1 MFSFQQIDEL
11 VFREIPSSSISFQQP
26 APNQQDLIVELHD
39 HVTMEGNLNPSA
51 SKARKRYG
59 YQSPSKSTNSATT
72 DHQGLGVGDSKDE
85 HTQKKL
91 VHREIERQRR
101 QEMAKL
107 YASLRGLLPLEFI
120 KGKRSTSDHMHQA
133 VNYIKHMQ
141 ENIKVLSVKRDRLNK
156 FVETS
161 AGGSG
166 TNTNESLMNQRVP
179 NTVSISSCNVGI
191 EIMINSCSIE
201 DGFPLS
207 RVLKAILKEGLNVI
221 TCTSTK
227 VNERFLQSIQSEVI
241 DDALSTDLSMLQ
253 QRLTTV
259 ANDY

>member
-11 VFREIPSSSISFQQP
+11 VFREIPPLISFQQP

-39 HVTMEGNLNPSA
+39 HVTMEGSLNPSA
-51 SKARKRYG
+51 NKARKRYG
-59 YQSPSKSTNSATT
+59 YQSPSKTNSATT
-72 DHQGLGVGDSKDE
+72 DHQGLGLDSKDE

-141 ENIKVLSVKRDRLNK
+141 ENIKVQSVKRDRLKK

-161 AGGSG
+161 GGGTSG
-166 TNTNESLMNQRVP
+166 TNVNESLMNQ
-179 NTVSISSCNVGI
+179 
-191 EIMINSCSIE
+191 
-201 DGFPLS
+201 
-207 RVLKAILKEGLNVI
+207 
-221 TCTSTK
+221 
-227 VNERFLQSIQSEVI
+227 QVI
-241 DDALSTDLSMLQ
+241 DDALSTDLTMLQ